1 MRFIFAILFLS
12 ILFQKCKD
20 SPKVISQKGIIK
32 LDLNYAF
39 PVRGIYYSLVFSA
52 GDTVYVRDFGPLQKD
67 TSFAAIL
74 TRDDRSK
81 IDDLVNTLNL
91 SSLDSSYDS
100 GSIDGDG
107 YHLSISKNDT
117 LKTIDIRGGGVP
129 AELISLIEY
138 TTGLKERLSKHH
150 QDKNN

>member
-12 ILFQKCKD
+12 ILLQKCKD

-32 LDLNYAF
+32 LDLSYAF
-39 PVRGIYYSLVFSA
+39 PVRGIYYSLVFSE

-117 LKTIDIRGGGVP
+117 LKTIDIRGGSVP

-138 TTGLKERLSKHH
+138 TTVLKERLSKHH